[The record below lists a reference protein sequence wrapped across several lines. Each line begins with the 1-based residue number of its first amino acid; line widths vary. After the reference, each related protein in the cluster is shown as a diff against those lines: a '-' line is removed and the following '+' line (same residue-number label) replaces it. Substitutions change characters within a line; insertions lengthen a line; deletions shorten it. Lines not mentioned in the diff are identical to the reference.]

1 MQPEGNGDQPDT
13 GVETRRVWVVRAGRG
28 AAYAEQFRAA
38 GVVSIGFG
46 FTKSVEGLSWEDL
59 SARMR
64 KALPDDP
71 PVSIGQDVGVLFRL
85 ANEFTVGDFVIT
97 PEFGGTLL
105 IGEVTGPYEFRETAI
120 GEDHHHV
127 RPVRWFARIPR
138 SALPEPGRRSL
149 GSILALFLPRQQELL
164 EVIRPLTSGSTPG
177 PAPTK
182 ATKTLSRHPS
192 SPTRV
197 EIPDE
202 PVEPPGPAGSKFET
216 DKRDLLYLLDQIH
229 NRDLALPDFQR
240 SFVWDAMATREL
252 IVSIVRSF
260 PAGNLLFLRGGSE
273 VFLPRSVE
281 EAPALD
287 GHKPTALVLDGQQRL
302 SSLYQAFGGVGSHRF
317 FVDIPA
323 LMAGDDIDAAIRAY
337 SVRRARAWATMEGQA
352 RSLMLPL
359 ARVRDYSYWR
369 DEVLDHRDDL
379 DPQARRR
386 LRSYLNAVESTVIAP
401 IRAYQFPLTTL
412 SEETS
417 AEAVCTIFETLNRT
431 GIKLSVF
438 ELICARAFAEGHRL
452 RERWHDSLNQ
462 RPILDDFGIDPYY
475 LLQAIA
481 LRVGKMPQRSV
492 VAALPVSTIAEE
504 WDAATRGMASALLML
519 RDECGVLTPNWLP
532 YAPMLPT
539 IAAAWRDVDD
549 AHGPAAGARRLKLQQ
564 WFWASSFEGDYDN
577 APNSRAEADI
587 RLLHTW
593 LTGGDPPPV
602 VTGFSFDPA
611 TWLDVTVRQRGL
623 YRATMALLM
632 RNRPL
637 DFHQAVPLTR
647 SVIETN
653 AVDDH
658 HVFPAAYLRD
668 TGHTKHV
675 DTVLNHTLIDRIT
688 NIRIGKK
695 APSVYLSEMASELGA
710 TLPAVLASHGLPA
723 QEDGPLWENDFDK
736 FLEWRLDYLAEQLG
750 SVAGSPES

>member
-1 MQPEGNGDQPDT
+1 MQPEADADQPDT
-13 GVETRRVWVVRAGRG
+13 TVAAQQVWVVRAGRG

-46 FTKSVEGLSWEDL
+46 FTDSVEGLSWDDL
-59 SARMR
+59 TARMR
-64 KALPDDP
+64 KEMPDDP
-71 PVSIGQDVGVLFRL
+71 AVTVGLAVGALFRL
-85 ANEFTVGDFVIT
+85 ANEFRVGDFVVT
-97 PEFGGTLL
+97 PEAGGTLL
-105 IGEVTGPYEFRETAI
+105 IGEVTGSYEFRESPI

-138 SALPEPGRRSL
+138 SILSESARRSL
-149 GSILALFLPRQQELL
+149 GSMQTLFLPSQQELL
-164 EVIRPLTSGSTPG
+164 EVIRPLISGSTPG

-182 ATKTLSRHPS
+182 ATKTS
-192 SPTRV
+192 SQPAASTTSA
-197 EIPDE
+197 EIPDD
-202 PVEPPGPAGSKFET
+202 PVDPPGPTGSKFET

-273 VFLPRSVE
+273 VFLPRAAE

-287 GHKPTALVLDGQQRL
+287 GHTPNALVLDGQQRL

-337 SVRRARAWATMEGQA
+337 SVSRAKPWATIQGQA

-359 ARVRDYSYWR
+359 GRVRDYSYWR

-379 DPQARRR
+379 DPEARKR
-386 LRSYLNAVESTVIAP
+386 LRSYLNAVETSIIAP

-452 RERWHDSLNQ
+452 RERWHESLDQ
-462 RPILDDFGIDPYY
+462 HPILVEFGIDPYY

-481 LRVGKMPQRSV
+481 LRVGKKPQRGV
-492 VAALPVSTIAEE
+492 VAALQVSTIVEE
-504 WDAATRGMASALLML
+504 WDAAARGMASALIML
-519 RDECGVLTPNWLP
+519 RDECGVLTPKWLP

-539 IAAAWRDVDD
+539 MAAAWRDVDD

-587 RLLHTW
+587 PLLHTW

-602 VTGFSFDPA
+602 VAGFSFDPA
-611 TWLDVTVRQRGL
+611 NWLNVTVRQRGL

-668 TGHTKHV
+668 IGQTKHV
-675 DTVLNHTLIDRIT
+675 DTVLNHTLIDKIT

-695 APSVYLSEMASELGA
+695 APSVYLAEMAGELGT
-710 TLPAVLASHGLPA
+710 TLTAVLDSHGLPA
-723 QEDGPLWENDFDK
+723 EADGPLWENDYDS
-736 FLEWRLDYLAEQLG
+736 FLERRLSYLAEQLS
-750 SVAGSPES
+750 SVAGSPNS